1 MKRPT
6 ARDVAELAKV
16 SRAAVSFVY
25 SGRAAGNLSA
35 ETQARIRAAAA
46 ELGYRPDEA
55 ARTLRTRRSGVIGML
70 SDEIATSP
78 FAGRMVLGA
87 MEAARAR
94 GHQVLLLES
103 RLDPAAEAEAVAELR
118 ARRVDG
124 VVYAAMD
131 MRRTAVPEGIEP
143 AHAVLANCL
152 PKQAGSYAAVVADE
166 RAGGRA
172 AVDVLLAA
180 GHRRVALLGGAAGSI
195 AAADRA
201 RGFADGLR
209 AAGLEVR
216 AEWTVRAG
224 WQIDEGYAAAMRV
237 LDCPRPDRPTG
248 VVCANDRVAAG
259 VLLAAARLGL
269 DVPGDLSVV
278 GYDDQDQ
285 MAAHLVPALTTVALP
300 HHGMGA
306 LAVGMLLDAVDAGT
320 EIDPTASPV
329 KLACPVVERDSVREP
344 GRG

>member
-1 MKRPT
+1 MNRPT
-6 ARDVAELAKV
+6 ARDVAELAGV
-16 SRAAVSFVY
+16 SRAAVSFVF

-35 ETQARIRAAAA
+35 GTQERIRKAA
-46 ELGYRPDEA
+46 EQLGYRPDEA
-55 ARTLRTRRSGVIGML
+55 ARSLRRQRSAVVGLL

-87 MEAARAR
+87 MEAARER
-94 GHQVLLLES
+94 GHQLLLLES

-124 VVYAAMD
+124 IVYAAMS
-131 MRRTAVPEGIEP
+131 MRRTAVPEGIDP
-143 AHAVLANCL
+143 ARVVLANCL
-152 PKQAGSYAAVVADE
+152 PLEAGSYASVVADE

-172 AVDVLLAA
+172 AVEVLLEA
-180 GHRRVALLGGAAGSI
+180 GHREIAMLGGEVGSI

-201 RGFADGLR
+201 HGFRDGLR
-209 AAGLEVR
+209 AAGITARE
-216 AEWTVRAG
+216 EWMLDAG
-224 WQIDEGYAAAMRV
+224 WQIDQGYTAALHV
-237 LDCPRPDRPTG
+237 LDGPCRPTG

-259 VLLAAARLGL
+259 ALLAAARLGI
-269 DVPGDLSVV
+269 DVPAELSVV

-306 LAVGMLLDAVDAGT
+306 VAVRMLLDAADAGGGV
-320 EIDPTASPV
+320 DRASTLL
-329 KLACPVVERDSVREP
+329 KCPVVRRDSVRTP
-344 GRG
+344 SSP